1 MTDAIVSLSGL
12 TKTFG
17 RRAAV
22 SNVSLEV
29 QRAHICGLIGPNG
42 AGKTTIMKMLAGLCE
57 PASGSMSLFGSGDL
71 AAQRSRVSFMLEAP
85 IIDTALSAR
94 DKMRY
99 VQIIRGVA
107 DDDRITSLLE
117 LVRLDPAEKKSVRKY
132 SLGMKQRLGIAMALL
147 PDPELLVL
155 DEPVNGLD
163 PEGIVEIRLLLRRLS
178 EEQGKTILIS
188 SHLLAEMAEL
198 CTDYAIIN
206 RGALVEQ
213 LSHEELLAHCR
224 DHISIRTNDIN
235 RTAAVIEE
243 KLGTRSYRV
252 VHGEEIQLMERLDDI
267 AGVSRAITES
277 GLTITRLISEGE
289 SLEQYYLSK
298 VGDSND

>member
-1 MTDAIVSLSGL
+1 MDDVILSLSGL

-17 RRAAV
+17 RRTAV
-22 SNVSLEV
+22 SNVSFEV

-57 PASGSMSLFGSGDL
+57 PTSGSMSLFGGGDL

-85 IIDTALSAR
+85 IIDPGLSAR
-94 DKMRY
+94 DNMRY

-163 PEGIVEIRLLLRRLS
+163 PEGIVEIRRLLKRLC

-213 LSHEELLAHCR
+213 LSHEELLSHCR
-224 DHISIRTNDIN
+224 DHISIRTDDIN

-243 KLGTRSYRV
+243 KLGTRNYRV

-298 VGDSND
+298 VGDNND

>member
-1 MTDAIVSLSGL
+1 MTDSIVSLSGL

-57 PASGSMSLFGSGDL
+57 PTSGSMSLFGSGDL
-71 AAQRSRVSFMLEAP
+71 AAQRSRASFMLEAP
-85 IIDTALSAR
+85 IIDPGLSAR
-94 DKMRY
+94 DNMRY

-132 SLGMKQRLGIAMALL
+132 SIGMKQRLGIAMALL

-163 PEGIVEIRLLLRRLS
+163 PEGIVEIRRLLRRLC

-206 RGALVEQ
+206 HGALVEQ
-213 LSHEELLAHCR
+213 LSHEELLSHCR

-243 KLGTRSYRV
+243 KLGTRNYRV

>member
-1 MTDAIVSLSGL
+1 MDDVILSLSGL

-22 SNVSLEV
+22 SNVSFDV

-57 PASGSMSLFGSGDL
+57 PTSGSMSLFGGGDL

-85 IIDTALSAR
+85 IIDLGLSAR
-94 DKMRY
+94 DNMRY

-163 PEGIVEIRLLLRRLS
+163 PEGIVEIRRLLKRLC

-213 LSHEELLAHCR
+213 LSHEELLSHCR
-224 DHISIRTNDIN
+224 DHISIRTDDIN

-243 KLGTRSYRV
+243 KLGTRNYRV

>member
-94 DKMRY
+94 DNMRY

-117 LVRLDPAEKKSVRKY
+117 LVRLDPAEK
-132 SLGMKQRLGIAMALL
+132 
-147 PDPELLVL
+147 
-155 DEPVNGLD
+155 
-163 PEGIVEIRLLLRRLS
+163 
-178 EEQGKTILIS
+178 
-188 SHLLAEMAEL
+188 
-198 CTDYAIIN
+198 
-206 RGALVEQ
+206 
-213 LSHEELLAHCR
+213 
-224 DHISIRTNDIN
+224 
-235 RTAAVIEE
+235 
-243 KLGTRSYRV
+243 
-252 VHGEEIQLMERLDDI
+252 
-267 AGVSRAITES
+267 
-277 GLTITRLISEGE
+277 
-289 SLEQYYLSK
+289 
-298 VGDSND
+298 

>member
-57 PASGSMSLFGSGDL
+57 PAGGSMSLFGSGDL

-85 IIDTALSAR
+85 IIDPALSAR
-94 DKMRY
+94 DNMRY

-107 DDDRITSLLE
+107 DNDRITSLLE
-117 LVRLDPAEKKSVRKY
+117 LVKLDPAEKKSVRKY

-163 PEGIVEIRLLLRRLS
+163 PEGIVEIRRLLRRLS

-213 LSHEELLAHCR
+213 LSHEELLSHCR

-243 KLGTRSYRV
+243 KLGTRNYRV

>member
-1 MTDAIVSLSGL
+1 MTDSIVSLSGL

-57 PASGSMSLFGSGDL
+57 PTSGSMSLFGSGDL
-71 AAQRSRVSFMLEAP
+71 AAQRSRASFMLEAP
-85 IIDTALSAR
+85 IIDPGLSAR
-94 DKMRY
+94 DNMRY

-107 DDDRITSLLE
+107 DNDRITSLLE

-163 PEGIVEIRLLLRRLS
+163 PEGIVEIRRLLRRLC

-206 RGALVEQ
+206 HGALAEQ

-224 DHISIRTNDIN
+224 DHISIRTDDIN

-243 KLGTRSYRV
+243 KLGTRNYRV

>member
-1 MTDAIVSLSGL
+1 MTDSIVSLSGL

-57 PASGSMSLFGSGDL
+57 PTSGSMSLFGSGDL

-85 IIDTALSAR
+85 IIDPGLSAR
-94 DKMRY
+94 DNMRY

-163 PEGIVEIRLLLRRLS
+163 PEGIVEIRRLLKRLC

-213 LSHEELLAHCR
+213 LSHEELLSHCR
-224 DHISIRTNDIN
+224 DHISIRTDDIN

-243 KLGTRSYRV
+243 KLGTRNYRV

-298 VGDSND
+298 VGDNND

>member
-1 MTDAIVSLSGL
+1 MTDSIVSLSGL

-22 SNVSLEV
+22 RNVSLEV

-57 PASGSMSLFGSGDL
+57 PTSGSMSLFGSGDL
-71 AAQRSRVSFMLEAP
+71 AAQRSRASFMLEAP
-85 IIDTALSAR
+85 IIDPGLSAR
-94 DKMRY
+94 DNMRY

-163 PEGIVEIRLLLRRLS
+163 PEGIVEIRRLLKRLS

-206 RGALVEQ
+206 HGALVEQ

-243 KLGTRSYRV
+243 KLGTRNYRV

>member
-1 MTDAIVSLSGL
+1 MTDSIVSLSGL

-57 PASGSMSLFGSGDL
+57 PTSGSMSLFGSGDL
-71 AAQRSRVSFMLEAP
+71 AAQRSRASFMLEAP
-85 IIDTALSAR
+85 IIDPGLSAR
-94 DKMRY
+94 DNMRY

-163 PEGIVEIRLLLRRLS
+163 PEGIVEIRRLLRRLC

-206 RGALVEQ
+206 HGALVEQ

-243 KLGTRSYRV
+243 KLGTRNYRV

>member
-94 DKMRY
+94 DNMRY

>member
-57 PASGSMSLFGSGDL
+57 PAGGSMSLFGSGDL

-85 IIDTALSAR
+85 IIDPALSAR
-94 DKMRY
+94 DNMRY

-107 DDDRITSLLE
+107 DNDRITSLLE
-117 LVRLDPAEKKSVRKY
+117 LVKLDPAEKKSVRKY

-163 PEGIVEIRLLLRRLS
+163 PEGIVEIRRLLRRLS

-213 LSHEELLAHCR
+213 LSHEELLSHCR
-224 DHISIRTNDIN
+224 DHISIRTDDIN

-243 KLGTRSYRV
+243 KLGTRNYRV

>member
-85 IIDTALSAR
+85 IIDPGLSAR
-94 DKMRY
+94 DNMRY

-163 PEGIVEIRLLLRRLS
+163 PEGIVEIRRLLRRLC

-206 RGALVEQ
+206 HGALVEQ

-243 KLGTRSYRV
+243 KLGTRNYRV
-252 VHGEEIQLMERLDDI
+252 VHGEEIQLMEWLDDI

>member
-1 MTDAIVSLSGL
+1 MTDSIVSLSGL

-57 PASGSMSLFGSGDL
+57 PTSGSMSLFGSGDL
-71 AAQRSRVSFMLEAP
+71 AAQRSRASFMLEAP
-85 IIDTALSAR
+85 IIDPGLSAR
-94 DKMRY
+94 DNMRY

-163 PEGIVEIRLLLRRLS
+163 PEGIVEIRRLLRRLC

-206 RGALVEQ
+206 HGALVEQ

-243 KLGTRSYRV
+243 KLGTRNYRV

-298 VGDSND
+298 VGDNQ

>member
-57 PASGSMSLFGSGDL
+57 PAGGSMSLFGSGDL

-85 IIDTALSAR
+85 IIDPALSAR
-94 DKMRY
+94 DNMRY

-107 DDDRITSLLE
+107 DNDRITSLLE
-117 LVRLDPAEKKSVRKY
+117 LVKLDPAEKKSVRKY

-163 PEGIVEIRLLLRRLS
+163 PEGIVEIRRLLRRLS

-298 VGDSND
+298 VGDNQ